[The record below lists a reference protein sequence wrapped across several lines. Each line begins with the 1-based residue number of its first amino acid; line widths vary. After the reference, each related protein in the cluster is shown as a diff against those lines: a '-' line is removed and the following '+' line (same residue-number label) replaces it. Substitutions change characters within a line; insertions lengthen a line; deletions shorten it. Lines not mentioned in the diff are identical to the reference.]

1 MGIFPSLFCWCATSV
16 FGYSLGNFFAPISFN
31 CKNCHDFEFV
41 DYFSAWNFSVVNR
54 IVSGA
59 RYGLRDWLMQRIAAV
74 ILLMYSLFVL
84 GFVILNMPMSFAL
97 WHTLFTHDWMRFF
110 TLLSFMALYLH
121 AWVGIRNVLMDYVH
135 STGIRLTLHGC
146 VIVAL
151 VIYFIWTVQIL
162 WGK

>member
-1 MGIFPSLFCWCATSV
+1 MSRV
-16 FGYSLGNFFAPISFN
+16 
-31 CKNCHDFEFV
+31 
-41 DYFSAWNFSVVNR
+41 
-54 IVSGA
+54 VSGA

-74 ILLMYSLFVL
+74 ILLIYSLFVL
-84 GFVILNMPMSFAL
+84 GFIILNMPISFTS
-97 WHTLFTHDWMRFF
+97 WHAFFTHVWMRFF
-110 TLLSFMALYLH
+110 TLLSFIALYLH

-135 STGIRLTLHGC
+135 STAIRLILHGS